1 MRKSELRQ
9 LIRERKRPFTR
20 QQLEEWSLAIVSQLI
35 QHPHIINAQTILLYH
50 ALPDEVST
58 LPLFNAWQDKTLLL
72 PRVIDEKQMELRR
85 YTSPEDLQQGT
96 FGIMEPCGKVFTDYD
111 AIDVA
116 IVPGMAFDS
125 KGHRL
130 GRGKGYY
137 DRFLSLT
144 PSIHKIGVCFPFQLV
159 DNVPTDENDVRMDE
173 VIGGTDGATRD
184 IKRSNSEN

>member
-20 QQLEEWSLAIVSQLI
+20 QQLEEWSLVI
-35 QHPHIINAQTILLYH
+35 QERLMHHPRIINAQTILLYH

-58 LPLFNAWQDKTLLL
+58 LSLLNTWQNKTLLL
-72 PRVIDEKQMELRR
+72 PRVIDNEQMEVRR
-85 YTSPEDLQQGT
+85 YTRPEDLQQGA
-96 FGIMEPCGKVFTDYD
+96 FGIMEPCGELFTDYA

-116 IVPGMAFDS
+116 IIPGMAFDA

-137 DRFLSLT
+137 DRFLSLA
-144 PSIHKIGVCFPFQLV
+144 PAIYKIGICFPFQLV
-159 DNVPTDENDVRMDE
+159 DNVPVNENDVWMDE
-173 VIGGTDGATRD
+173 VIGEG
-184 IKRSNSEN
+184 

>member
-20 QQLEEWSLAIVSQLI
+20 QQLEEWSLAIQERLMH
-35 QHPHIINAQTILLYH
+35 HPRIVNAQTILLYH

-58 LPLFNAWQDKTLLL
+58 LSLLNTWQNKTLLL
-72 PRVIDEKQMELRR
+72 PRVIDNEQMEVRR
-85 YTSPEDLQQGT
+85 YTRPEDLQQGA
-96 FGIMEPCGKVFTDYD
+96 FGIMEPCGELFTDYA

-116 IVPGMAFDS
+116 IIPGMAFDA

-137 DRFLSLT
+137 DRFLSLA
-144 PSIHKIGVCFPFQLV
+144 PAIYKIGICFPFQLV
-159 DNVPTDENDVRMDE
+159 DNVPVNENDVWMDE
-173 VIGGTDGATRD
+173 VIGEG
-184 IKRSNSEN
+184 

>member
-35 QHPHIINAQTILLYH
+35 RHPRIIDAQTILLYH

-58 LPLFNAWQDKTLLL
+58 LPLLNAWQDKTLLL
-72 PRVIDEKQMELRR
+72 PRVIDEEQMELCR
-85 YTSPEDLQQGT
+85 YTCPEDLQQGA
-96 FGIMEPCGKVFTDYD
+96 FGIMEPCGEVFTDYA

-144 PSIHKIGVCFPFQLV
+144 PSIYKIGVCFPFQLV
-159 DNVPTDENDVRMDE
+159 EEVPTGAHDVCMDE
-173 VIGGTDGATRD
+173 VIGGVR
-184 IKRSNSEN
+184 KVN